1 MILSF
6 FELMMKGCGRMD
18 KRRKYRRFLLWCLCL
33 DLLAMGWLG
42 YRYIDRKVPDEIRV
56 SRGKEN
62 EVQNLLDS
70 PFLTFDEAITASGE
84 GSYLLPCRLLGFIP
98 FKEIKVTPEDN
109 SSVFVSGNT
118 VGIYMETEGVLI
130 IDTGEILSEQ
140 GKPQEPAKNIVKP
153 GDYIVAFNEEKI
165 SNKRELIEDLS
176 LLDGGDV
183 TLDVVR
189 DGETIPVSLT
199 PVKDA
204 AGEYK
209 LGIWVRDNTQGIGTL
224 TFVDSQGRY
233 GALGHGISDVDTGD
247 LLNISAGA
255 LYEAEILGIQKGS
268 SGSPGELSGLIRYE
282 PGRIIGS
289 IRENSKNG
297 IYGKFSQGDAGLSL
311 RKMEVAYKQE
321 LETGPASILCCVDGE
336 VKAYNA
342 EITRIDMNHED
353 TNKSFVIQVTDPE
366 LLDLTG
372 GIVQGMS
379 GSPVIQNGKF
389 AGAVTHVFVQ
399 DSTSG
404 YGIFAET
411 MLENSAE

>member
-1 MILSF
+1 
-6 FELMMKGCGRMD
+6 MD
-18 KRRKYRRFLLWCLCL
+18 IRRKYRRFLLWCLCL
-33 DLLAMGWLG
+33 DVLAMCWMG
-42 YRYIDRKVPDEIRV
+42 YRYIDRKIPDEIRV
-56 SRGKEN
+56 SKGQED
-62 EVQNLLDS
+62 EVKDLLEH
-70 PFLTFDEAITASGE
+70 PLLTFEEAVTASGE
-84 GSYLLPCRLLGFIP
+84 GSYLLSCRLLGFLP
-98 FKEIKVTPEDN
+98 FKEIKVTPADS

-130 IDTGEILSEQ
+130 IDTGEIMSEE
-140 GKPQEPAKNIVKP
+140 GKTQEPAKNIVKP

-165 SNKRELIEDLS
+165 TNKKELIRDLA
-176 LLDGGDV
+176 LIDGENV
-183 TLDVVR
+183 TLEVVR
-189 DGETIPVSLT
+189 NGETIPVSLS
-199 PVKDA
+199 PVKDIK
-204 AGEYK
+204 GEYK

-224 TFVDSQGRY
+224 TFVDSQGKY

-255 LYEAEILGIQKGS
+255 LYQAEILGIQKGS

-282 PGRIIGS
+282 PERIIGD
-289 IRENSKNG
+289 IRGNSKNG
-297 IYGKFSQGDAGLSL
+297 IYGDFFGSTENLSL

-321 LETGPASILCCVDGE
+321 LQTGPATILCCVDGNVE
-336 VKAYNA
+336 EYEA
-342 EITRIDMNHED
+342 EITKIDMNHED
-353 TNKSFVIQVTDPE
+353 TNKSFVIRVTDPE

-411 MLENSAE
+411 MLENSEK